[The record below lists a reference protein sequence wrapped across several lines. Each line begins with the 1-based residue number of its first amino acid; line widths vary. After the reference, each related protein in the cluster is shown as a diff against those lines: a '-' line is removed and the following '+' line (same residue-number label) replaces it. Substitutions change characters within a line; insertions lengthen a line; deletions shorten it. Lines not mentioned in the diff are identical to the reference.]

1 MGGIALFPS
10 APARSS
16 RASPGPHRSLPV
28 VPPLV
33 ERRYYGEA
41 PVGLAGGAGAELEEL
56 GARGSAT
63 WGAEIGSEESPRYVK
78 AAIGESRG
86 TAWRLI
92 LQDSPVTLP
101 SESETGIC
109 QERYLAGSSLRC
121 RTRFSNARAVAIAG
135 RLQLPHF
142 EL

>member
-1 MGGIALFPS
+1 M
-10 APARSS
+10 
-16 RASPGPHRSLPV
+16 
-28 VPPLV
+28 
-33 ERRYYGEA
+33 
-41 PVGLAGGAGAELEEL
+41 GLAGGTGAELEEL
-56 GARGSAT
+56 GAEAQLLGAPSLVSEGSPIH
-63 WGAEIGSEESPRYVK
+63 EK

-92 LQDSPVTLP
+92 LQDSPVTFP

-109 QERYLAGSSLRC
+109 QERYLAGSSFRC